1 MKMAVRMRHLIALC
15 VFALGCSDI
24 ALAQESPQVVLSRP
38 SDPGLADRGIIVFS
52 ISNPT
57 DKPVAI
63 VSFET
68 PFATDDDHLAN
79 VEFQVSDSKNEELA
93 YRGRNVY
100 FGPPDSSSFLTLGPH
115 ETLKKNVDVAKEYG
129 ITDGGAYTVT
139 YVKNLRILRSSG
151 VQRLNAVRPG
161 DDIPLESSRSNTLTI
176 WINDALIKAQ
186 GAVARQHAAEE
197 GVAALTCSGSQSS
210 TLSSDVSASAAQ
222 TLSALTHL
230 GASYSYDYDANNI
243 PIHGHVSDPRYIYW
257 FGTYDS
263 SILLTDP
270 SSVNSDNAQVDQVM
284 AATYYRLANG
294 PMSFDCGCSASYPPA
309 TRAWAETGSPY
320 LVHICDS
327 YWTDPATGGSPAP
340 SRVATLVH
348 EASHFN
354 DQFATGTA
362 DNYYTSPEA
371 HSAAIS
377 ARHTAVRTAVNYEF
391 YIMNA
396 SHP

>member
-1 MKMAVRMRHLIALC
+1 MKMAVRMRYLIALC

-68 PFATDDDHLAN
+68 PFATGDDHLAN

-151 VQRLNAVRPG
+151 VQRLDAVRPG
-161 DDIPLESSRSNTLTI
+161 DDIPLEPSRSNTLTI

-243 PIHGHVSDPRYIYW
+243 PNVLAHFERRGRVDHVAASVRGQFVFVVIISIRVHLQRTPNRILPGPQSLCSRFAQHNRR
-257 FGTYDS
+257 FGRS
-263 SILLTDP
+263 RASMKCPSI
-270 SSVNSDNAQVDQVM
+270 Q
-284 AATYYRLANG
+284 NG
-294 PMSFDCGCSASYPPA
+294 DIK
-309 TRAWAETGSPY
+309 R
-320 LVHICDS
+320 VKKV
-327 YWTDPATGGSPAP
+327 WTDIGVEQICVEAACAGLRAIDRNCGAAKPASIRRP
-340 SRVATLVH
+340 SRRDLDDSRCCFQAL
-348 EASHFN
+348 
-354 DQFATGTA
+354 DYG
-362 DNYYTSPEA
+362 PE
-371 HSAAIS
+371 
-377 ARHTAVRTAVNYEF
+377 
-391 YIMNA
+391 
-396 SHP
+396 